1 MHAQHRCFSDILMG
15 NAIQFIIPVFQR
27 EYRWREENC
36 EQLWKDV
43 VRVGSDP
50 SLPEHFVGS
59 VVYIGAADN
68 AAGFNRW
75 LLIDGQQRVTTLTLL
90 LTALRDHI
98 RETGWERD
106 ENGPTWQMIDHYF
119 LQNIHLKGNR
129 LLKLHLRRHDDAT
142 LTSLITGGARPENPS
157 LTVIENYDLFRRLL
171 QEADPQVV
179 FNGINRLVLVDVR
192 LDRGRDDPQL
202 IFESLNSTGVDLS
215 TSDLIRNFILMSLN
229 EEDQTQLHT
238 EYWARIDDLFR
249 DNDRVFANFVRDYLA
264 LRDRPAKL
272 ERADRVYGAFRTA
285 FSGIG
290 RNKAQLQSLLAD
302 LLHRAKQYAAFAI
315 GTGHGPRDQAF
326 TSLRFLSDAPAIL
339 IMRLLEAQE
348 THKSM
353 TEAELLEAVR
363 LVESYMLRRAV
374 MGAQNK
380 GYTLEFAKVSYRI
393 DDARPLASLRAALAG
408 MPAAYAFPEDAEF
421 ERALT
426 EENLYQKRVRFHVL
440 DALENRDR
448 NEQVDT
454 AGFSI
459 EHVMP
464 QNRTLHESWRRM
476 LGDNWQ
482 EVQQTWLHRLGNL
495 TLTGYNS
502 SYSDRTLEEKQTIE
516 NGFRQSPIRL
526 SEDLRYATAWT
537 ATEMEA
543 RGKKLAARALKIWPA
558 LNADTQMIRAMARA
572 ELKSRAALRKV
583 SDLEMSPGAQTL
595 FELLSARIR
604 EDFPEVI
611 EMAEKK
617 SVSYHDPEFFVEL
630 IPRANGLSVLIGI
643 DYNEVEGPEE
653 TVRDTTNYSFVTN
666 ASYQGGVLINLRG
679 QDQLDQAMRVITQA
693 HILISGAG

>member
-1 MHAQHRCFSDILMG
+1 MG

-43 VRVGSDP
+43 VRVGSDS

-98 RETGWERD
+98 RETGWEGD

-119 LQNIHLKGNR
+119 LRNIHLKGNR

-142 LTSLITGGARPENPS
+142 LTSLITQGSRPDNRS
-157 LTVIENYDLFRRLL
+157 VNVIENYELFRRLL
-171 QEADPQVV
+171 QEADPQVI

-202 IFESLNSTGVDLS
+202 IFESLNSTGVDLT

-238 EYWARIDDLFR
+238 DYWARIDDLFR
-249 DNDRVFANFVRDYLA
+249 DNDRVFANFIRDYLA
-264 LRDRPAKL
+264 LRERPAKL
-272 ERADRVYGAFRTA
+272 ERADRVYGAFRSA

-290 RNKAQLQSLLAD
+290 HNNAQLQQLLTD
-302 LLHRAKQYAAFAI
+302 LLRRAKQYAAFAI
-315 GTGHGPRDQAF
+315 GSGHAPRDQAF
-326 TSLRFLSDAPAIL
+326 SSLRFLSDAPAIL

-353 TEAELLEAVR
+353 TEAELMEAVR
-363 LVESYMLRRAV
+363 LIESYMLRRAV
-374 MGAQNK
+374 MGAQSK
-380 GYTLEFAKVSYRI
+380 GYSLEFAKVAYRI

-408 MPAAYAFPEDAEF
+408 MPSAYAFPEDAEF

-464 QNRTLHESWRRM
+464 QNRNLHEGWRKM
-476 LGDNWQ
+476 LGENWQ

-502 SYSDRTLEEKQTIE
+502 TYSDRPLEEKQTIE
-516 NGFRQSPIRL
+516 NGFQQSPIRL
-526 SEDLRYATAWT
+526 SEDLRYVPAWN
-537 ATEMEA
+537 AEAMEA
-543 RGKKLAARALKIWPA
+543 RGKKLAARALNIWPA
-558 LNADTQMIRAMARA
+558 LKADTQMIRAMARA
-572 ELKSRAALRKV
+572 ELKARASLRKASEV
-583 SDLEMSPGAQTL
+583 EMSPGARAL
-595 FELLSARIR
+595 FDLLSARVR
-604 EDFPEVI
+604 ADFPEVI

-630 IPRANGLSVLIGI
+630 IPRAQGVGVLIGI
-643 DYNEVEGPEE
+643 DYNEVEEPDEL
-653 TVRDTTNYSFVTN
+653 VQDTSAQNFVVNATYS
-666 ASYQGGVLINLRG
+666 GGVLINVRTPE
-679 QDQLDQAMRVITQA
+679 QADRAMRVITQA
-693 HILISGAG
+693 RGLVAGA

>member
-1 MHAQHRCFSDILMG
+1 MHAQHRRFSDILMG

-43 VRVGSDP
+43 IRVGSDT

-98 RETGWERD
+98 RETGWEGD
-106 ENGPTWQMIDHYF
+106 DNSPTWEMIDHYF
-119 LQNIHLKGNR
+119 LRNIHLKGNR

-142 LTSLITGGARPENPS
+142 LTSLITGGTRPDNPS
-157 LTVIENYDLFRRLL
+157 VNVIENYDLFRKLL
-171 QEADPQVV
+171 REENPQVIY
-179 FNGINRLVLVDVR
+179 NGINRLVLVDVV
-192 LDRGRDDPQL
+192 LERGRDDPQL

-238 EYWARIDDLFR
+238 EYWSRIDDLFR
-249 DNDRVFANFVRDYLA
+249 ENDRVFANFIRDYLA

-272 ERADRVYGAFRTA
+272 ERADRVYGAFHNA

-290 RNKAQLQSLLAD
+290 HDKAQLKPLLTD
-302 LLHRAKQYAAFAI
+302 LLRRAKQYAAFAI
-315 GTGHGPRDQAF
+315 GAGQGPRDQAF
-326 TSLRFLSDAPAIL
+326 ANLRFLSDAPAIL

-363 LVESYMLRRAV
+363 LIESYMLRRAV

-380 GYTLEFAKVSYRI
+380 GYSLEFAKVAYRI
-393 DDARPLASLRAALAG
+393 DDTRPLASLRAALAG

-464 QNRTLHESWRRM
+464 QNRNLHENWRRM
-476 LGDNWQ
+476 LGENWQ
-482 EVQQTWLHRLGNL
+482 EVQKTWLHRLGNL
-495 TLTGYNS
+495 TLTGYNA
-502 SYSDRTLEEKQTIE
+502 SYSDRPLEEKQMIE

-595 FELLSARIR
+595 FDLLSARIR
-604 EDFPEVI
+604 GDFPEVI
-611 EMAEKK
+611 EMTEKK
-617 SVSYHDPEFFVEL
+617 SVSYHDPEFFAEL
-630 IPRANGLSVLIGI
+630 IPRAQGIGVLIGI
-643 DYNEVEGPEE
+643 DYNEVEEPDEL
-653 TVRDTTNYSFVTN
+653 VQDTSAQNFVVNATYS
-666 ASYQGGVLINLRG
+666 GGVLLNVRTPE
-679 QDQLDQAMRVITQA
+679 QADRAMKVITQA
-693 HILISGAG
+693 RGLVAGT